1 MTKAIKRP
9 DGKIVLAAAKR
20 DATEEAI
27 DFHTDKVMMAAIK
40 DDGMDLPTLKR
51 LVTAVTPRNVIV
63 ALEHMKGTELSKLCK
78 RIGLDGIPHSSNE
91 GMRNAI
97 LTALDLETEPAD
109 GEEIFDHGLIF
120 VLPAD
125 ATGRYDYIE
134 IFDSSN
140 ADGYVEIAQLGI
152 GPIDFVPSYNAAYGL
167 KDGFV
172 SFGGKER
179 SSGGTLWTDQQ
190 RIARNVSFVLEA
202 IDLDNGD
209 SLHELERYVGTT
221 EQVLYL
227 PDLHDAAAIQRYGM
241 RGTLD
246 ELSALDYPYYRLRSM
261 PLRITQ
267 D

>member
-1 MTKAIKRP
+1 MRTALLFAALSFSTIATAQTPPCFAMNDTTAI
-9 DGKIVLAAAKR
+9 
-20 DATEEAI
+20 ATTAI
-27 DFHTDKVMMAAIK
+27 TSFGFAGQNYNAWQF
-40 DDGMDLPTLKR
+40 
-51 LVTAVTPRNVIV
+51 TPRVF
-63 ALEHMKGTELSKLCK
+63 
-78 RIGLDGIPHSSNE
+78 DG
-91 GMRNAI
+91 R
-97 LTALDLETEPAD
+97 
-109 GEEIFDHGLIF
+109 DHGLIF

-125 ATGRYDYIE
+125 APGRYDYIE

-140 ADGYVEIAQLGI
+140 VDGWVEIAQLGI

-190 RIARNVSFVLEA
+190 RVARNVSFVLEA

>member
-1 MTKAIKRP
+1 MIGLNVTNLAATATLS
-9 DGKIVLAAAKR
+9 GGSWLAAAPVTNLATR
-20 DATEEAI
+20 DAADTARSTNANNSSTRI
-27 DFHTDKVMMAAIK
+27 IVDHGAAVTRRV
-40 DDGMDLPTLKR
+40 MDLREHNISSGATIR
-51 LVTAVTPRNVIV
+51 WSVGTSSGGNEVATTGTINAWQFTPR
-63 ALEHMKGTELSKLCK
+63 AF
-78 RIGLDGIPHSSNE
+78 DG
-91 GMRNAI
+91 R
-97 LTALDLETEPAD
+97 
-109 GEEIFDHGLIF
+109 DHGLIF